1 MTAAKKEK
9 PHYLG
14 HRQRLREKFLT
25 SGQDNFA
32 DYELLELLLYGAIPR
47 GDTKP
52 LAKDLLKRFDSL
64 AGVLAATP
72 RELATVKGIGES
84 SVAAIKIAQAC
95 TQRILR
101 QQVINRPILSSWQA
115 VLDYCH
121 AMMAFVKTEQVRLL
135 FLDNKNHLI
144 ADELQSSGT
153 VDQAPLY
160 AREVVKRALELHASA
175 VIMVHNH
182 PTGDPSPSKED
193 ISVTKAVQKAL
204 AAVQINLHDHLI
216 IGSTGHKSLKALQI
230 I

>member
-14 HRQRLREKFLT
+14 HRQRLREKFLG